1 MDLPRPSTPISLVN
15 IKEFSMLNIPAIFD
29 KDDEIGLQPNKRPIS
44 TVNVD
49 KNSKKSVITVTVNK
63 RSYHFI
69 NVLFHFSCGKN
80 RSR

>member
-15 IKEFSMLNIPAIFD
+15 NKEFSMLNIPAIFD

-49 KNSKKSVITVTVNK
+49 KNSKKRN
-63 RSYHFI
+63 
-69 NVLFHFSCGKN
+69 NC
-80 RSR
+80 